1 MGTACAPAGLPLRM
15 ARLLALRRACAL
27 MAFVVALG
35 SPAALAF
42 GSKAKAEGAVE
53 LTDRTFSRTKDG
65 STWFVKMYAPWCG
78 HCKKLAPAWDELAN
92 KVKPQN
98 INVAKVDCTAYKS
111 LCSSL
116 GVSGY
121 PTLLTFKDGAP
132 VGSKY
137 QGNRD
142 VDSLAAHITSVHS
155 AEL

>member
-15 ARLLALRRACAL
+15 ARLLALRRSCALACAL

-78 HCKKLAPAWDELAN
+78 HCKKLAPTWDELAKWAFDTYEK
-92 KVKPQN
+92 KVT
-98 INVAKVDCTAYKS
+98 VAKLDCTKNAAT
-111 LCSSL
+111 CQEHD
-116 GVSGY
+116 VSGY
-121 PTLLTFKDGAP
+121 PTLKA
-132 VGSKY
+132 
-137 QGNRD
+137 
-142 VDSLAAHITSVHS
+142 
-155 AEL
+155 